1 MKLQYNRRSSGIL
14 YIDDVEVSGN
24 QQRDFP
30 VVNDKETKDTGMTFD
45 ALDSNAYYTLTV
57 SGISNGI
64 ESLKSD
70 PVQVK
75 TLNGTDGIKGATVT
89 EVNGNTAIFSIDGKQ
104 IEKLPAD
111 RSVFVIK
118 QNGKSV
124 KATK

>member
-1 MKLQYNRRSSGIL
+1 M
-14 YIDDVEVSGN
+14 SGN

-30 VVNDKETKDTGMTFD
+30 VVNGKDTKDTGMTFD

-57 SGISNGI
+57 SGISNGV